1 MVSIERVMRLRS
13 GLEARLLRTSVLATL
28 LIAALGVGLG
38 LLANSTAIVFDGFFS
53 GIDAVITW
61 LSLVVARLIPRE
73 GNRRFQFGFWHLEP
87 LVIGLKASV
96 LVALV
101 GYAFVTSVTAILQ
114 GGYMPDFGL
123 ALVYAAVVAAI
134 CLAMWAWM
142 LNAGERID
150 SGLVRLDVKAW
161 LMSGIIT
168 SVLLVA
174 FAAASFMRGTPL
186 EPWLPYVDPAVLAF
200 ISLLLLPL
208 PLQEA
213 RSAFLEIFEVVPRAL
228 DEAVR
233 QAVAATLA
241 PQGFTAFETYV
252 QKSGRALFVEV
263 AVLTPPDFA
272 RPMGEVDA
280 LRRHMADAIAEG
292 TGTELPDLWLTA
304 IFTADPAQM

>member
-1 MVSIERVMRLRS
+1 MVSIERVMHLRS
-13 GLEARLLRTSVLATL
+13 ELEARLLRTSVLATL
-28 LIAALGVGLG
+28 LIAALGIGLG

-53 GIDAVITW
+53 GIDAAVTW
-61 LSLVVARLIPRE
+61 LSLLVARLIPRE

-96 LVALV
+96 LVALI

-114 GGYMPDFGL
+114 GGYLPDFGL

-134 CLAMWAWM
+134 CLGMWAWM
-142 LNAGERID
+142 RAAGERID

-168 SVLLVA
+168 SVLLLAFVA
-174 FAAASFMRGTPL
+174 AWLMRGTGL

-208 PLQEA
+208 PFREA

-228 DEAVR
+228 DQAVR
-233 QAVAATLA
+233 QAVAETLA
-241 PQGFTAFETYV
+241 PHGFAAFETYV

-263 AVLTPPDFA
+263 SVLTAADFA
-272 RPMGEVDA
+272 RPMVQVDA
-280 LRRHMADAIAEG
+280 LRRRMADAIAEA
-292 TGTELPDLWLTA
+292 TDIELPDLWLTA